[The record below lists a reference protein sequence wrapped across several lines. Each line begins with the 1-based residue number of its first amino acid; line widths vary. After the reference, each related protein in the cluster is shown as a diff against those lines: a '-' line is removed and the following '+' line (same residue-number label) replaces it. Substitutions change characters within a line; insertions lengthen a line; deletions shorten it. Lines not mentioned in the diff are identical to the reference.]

1 MASNPSIANEA
12 EEMRREEERRKRPDV
27 QRYKPGAFN
36 RKPEPLFPEGSF
48 KPEIRTV
55 GIVSERNKENRRGG
69 QGVTEQTGN
78 KDKGRKPEKE
88 HFVSKKVQEKVV
100 HESKDGVKSG
110 SRVEEN
116 SIIQDTGGGT
126 NTRKRKNK
134 KNKSKDKDKTIIT
147 VAASEEN
154 VVTKPTPLLN
164 GDDHKPAQVKK
175 PEKSQHDDI
184 PTRSHYSGAAQRNNG
199 RKDRDKIT
207 PKPDNQDGKDRV
219 KQNPKSDNHD
229 MKDRDKKNPKPDNQ
243 DGKDREKQNPKSENQ
258 DGKDH
263 VFRVPDPVSRNYQEK
278 RSDRRGHVSDRRDY
292 KPSRDDRG
300 LDFYDQRQGKREMN
314 PELGERLESWGRGG
328 GRNENGFQRSDRG
341 GDYRSHRGFSGS
353 ERRSDRDLRGSGH
366 GMRGADRNRF
376 NRDVPQGR
384 SQGMDYNLRGDSE
397 PKENGR
403 TSWKQDQF
411 SRGGR
416 RGGSRGSSP
425 QRGGRGRWSRGS
437 SPSRSSRGNSPIRSV
452 LEI

>member
-55 GIVSERNKENRRGG
+55 GTGSERNKENRRGG
-69 QGVTEQTGN
+69 QGVTEQIGN
-78 KDKGRKPEKE
+78 KDKRRKPEKE
-88 HFVSKKVQEKVV
+88 HFAPKKVV
-100 HESKDGVKSG
+100 HESNDGGKSG

-126 NTRKRKNK
+126 NTRKKKNK
-134 KNKSKDKDKTIIT
+134 KNKSKDKDKTIVT
-147 VAASEEN
+147 VAASEEKA
-154 VVTKPTPLLN
+154 VTKPKPSPLLN
-164 GDDHKPAQVKK
+164 GDDDKPAQVEKK
-175 PEKSQHDDI
+175 LEKSQHDDI
-184 PTRSHYSGAAQRNNG
+184 PIRNNYSGTAERNSG
-199 RKDRDKIT
+199 RKYRDKRYSQI
-207 PKPDNQDGKDRV
+207 DNQVGKNRD
-219 KQNPKSDNHD
+219 KQIPKSDNID
-229 MKDRDKKNPKPDNQ
+229 MKDRDNRNPKPDNQ
-243 DGKDREKQNPKSENQ
+243 DGKDQEKQNPKSENQ
-258 DGKDH
+258 EGRDH

-278 RSDRRGHVSDRRDY
+278 RSDRRGHVSDKRDY

-300 LDFYDQRQGKREMN
+300 LEFYEQGSGKREIN
-314 PELGERLESWGRGG
+314 SELGERLESWGRGG

-341 GDYRSHRGFSGS
+341 GDFRSHRGFSGS

-384 SQGMDYNLRGDSE
+384 SQGMDHYPRGDSE

-425 QRGGRGRWSRGS
+425 QRGGRGRWSQGS
-437 SPSRSSRGNSPIRSV
+437 SPSRSSRGNSPTRSA